1 MYCITL
7 NEEEIFEQGLED
19 WRRTHFSSQISSSD
33 LNHVVTIMGWISSK
47 RDHGNVLFLQLRDQF
62 GDTQIVAKK
71 KKETEN
77 KIFETLKI
85 LKEHSSIAIRGKV
98 VDQKK
103 TTNSFEVVPQEI
115 KVLSVSSKSAPF
127 LTQAIS
133 SIGIDTRLELRAL
146 DLRRNYLQ
154 NVFKIR
160 FTILNSIRQFLSE
173 RHFIE
178 VNTPKMI
185 ATATEG
191 GAALFPIFYYDREAF
206 LAQSPQ
212 LYKEQL
218 TMAFENV
225 FEIAPIFRAEP
236 SRTNR
241 HLSEAISVDVEMA
254 FVDYSD
260 IMKLIDELILY
271 TVTKLREKNYNE
283 LENMGVQLPEISI
296 PFPRYTYSELVDKLQ
311 KSHKY
316 IRWGDDISP
325 KILKDIVVDN
335 FYFITDWPMAAK
347 PFYVKPKSPSM
358 QDFSTYDYS
367 STDANNTDSIG
378 NSGENS
384 GDNVGDGSGGDIS
397 EKKRIL
403 SESFDLM
410 YGSLEI
416 SSGSTRLSNKNH
428 LLESMKNKGLNSSAF
443 DYHLRVFDYGVPP
456 HAGFGLGLER
466 LIMALLKLE
475 NIRDATFYPR
485 DIDRLTP

>member
-1 MYCITL
+1 LEDKIIVE
-7 NEEEIFEQGLED
+7 NELGD
-19 WRRTHFSSQISSSD
+19 WRRTHYSFQISDSVI
-33 LNHVVTIMGWISSK
+33 NNVVTVIGWISSK
-47 RDHGNVLFLQLRDQF
+47 RDHGNVLFVQLRDRF
-62 GDTQIVAKK
+62 GDIQILVKR
-71 KKETEN
+71 KELSEN
-77 KIFETLKI
+77 IFDSLKS
-85 LKEHSSIAIRGKV
+85 LKEHSSIAIKGKV
-98 VDQKK
+98 VKQK
-103 TTNSFEVVPQEI
+103 NSSNEFEVIPEDI
-115 KVLSVSSKSAPF
+115 RILSVSNKPAPF
-127 LTQAIS
+127 LTQSIS
-133 SIGIDTRLELRAL
+133 SIGIDTRLDLRAI
-146 DLRRNYLQ
+146 DLRRNHLQ

-160 FTILNSIRQFLSE
+160 NTILNSIREYLNDNYFV
-173 RHFIE
+173 E

-241 HLSEAISVDVEMA
+241 HLSEAMSVDVEKA
-254 FVDYSD
+254 YVDYTD
-260 IMKLIDELILY
+260 MMDYLDNLIRYIIQSVNDKNQTELDSLG
-271 TVTKLREKNYNE
+271 TE
-283 LENMGVQLPEISI
+283 LPNVSK
-296 PFPRYTYSELVDKLQ
+296 PFSRITYSTLVENLQ

-325 KILKDIVVDN
+325 KLLKDLFGDE
-335 FYFITDWPMAAK
+335 FYFITDWPSSTK
-347 PFYVKPKSPSM
+347 PFYVKSKKMDPIAEP
-358 QDFSTYDYS
+358 
-367 STDANNTDSIG
+367 NN
-378 NSGENS
+378 
-384 GDNVGDGSGGDIS
+384 GDDP
-397 EKKRIL
+397 RML

-410 YGSLEI
+410 YGSLEL
-416 SSGSTRLSNKNH
+416 SSGSTRIN
-428 LLESMKNKGLNSSAF
+428 NKGDLMDNMKKKGLSHKAF

-466 LIMALLKLE
+466 LLMAILKLD